1 MELESTQLR
10 TDEDVI
16 DLRQLWGALA
26 RRKWIVVGAC
36 FLALAIAY
44 VVTIMATPIYEAST
58 TLLIK
63 DPSASGER
71 MFLDSGGSVVT
82 RNLVQN
88 SVQMLRS
95 RRVAD
100 MAAQRLSEDAR
111 AELTGSLS
119 NYVTV
124 QAVSNTE
131 TVVVAVRHPN
141 PQVAAEIANAMADS
155 FIEFNRELN
164 RSELTVAREFI
175 EEQLVIAEIQLLEA
189 EQALR
194 AFRET
199 MGPVLPSDETRT
211 LLNRISDLQVRQLEA
226 QLNYEDAMRRGA
238 TVEAGTY
245 EARREALRQEIAVLE
260 ERLAALPE
268 REMMLAALTR
278 ERNVLEQTFM
288 LLRSRYEDVRIAE
301 AMRAP
306 TVEVIDPAVAPRSPV
321 SPRPLL
327 NLALGALLG
336 LLVGLVAVF
345 VMEMVDTTIKSSDE
359 VVQLLGLPVLGRIPE
374 LRNAAQRR

>member
-278 ERNVLEQTFM
+278 ERDVLEQTFM

>member
-119 NYVTV
+119 DYVTV

-306 TVEVIDPAVAPRSPV
+306 TVEVIDLAVAPRSPV

>member
-82 RNLVQN
+82 RNLLQN

>member
-119 NYVTV
+119 DYVTV